1 MCERLDLRLTFHCF
15 AVFWQVK
22 DMEVMLKHGRAGLQL
37 QPLLTSLPSFCY
49 SFSIVCGV
57 L

>member
-1 MCERLDLRLTFHCF
+1 MCEQLVLCLTFHCF

-22 DMEVMLKHGRAGLQL
+22 ETEVTLERGSTGLHPQT
-37 QPLLTSLPSFCY
+37 LLTRLLSFCY
-49 SFSIVCGV
+49 SFSILYGV

>member
-22 DMEVMLKHGRAGLQL
+22 DTEVMLEHGRAGLQL
-37 QPLLTSLPSFCY
+37 QPLLTSLLSFCY
-49 SFSIVCGV
+49 SFSIVYGV